1 MLSLNV
7 TEICKTRQIERP
19 YTFLVKAGISPH
31 TANDIVNGYSRAI
44 RLDHIEKLCEILH
57 CEPNDLLIY
66 KPNNT
71 NIIAE
76 NHPLNK
82 LIPKQSDF
90 DWQQTLKTLPL
101 NQLKEVAK
109 FINNPNEEKDI
120 K

>member
-7 TEICKTRQIERP
+7 TEICKIRQIERP

-57 CEPNDLLIY
+57 CEPNDLLAF
-66 KPNNT
+66 KPSANVKIT
-71 NIIAE
+71 D

-82 LIPKQSDF
+82 LIPKQSEF

-101 NQLKEVAK
+101 EQLKEVAD
-109 FINNPNEEKDI
+109 FINKPKENKED
-120 K
+120 